1 MNWPKRFREDVK
13 YYFALFEEK
22 FDIMALAKPSYNA
35 ALTSKFFRDTP
46 NSGGGVPRSA
56 SSYSVQAPDMEDVKE
71 SVRQVWH

>member
-1 MNWPKRFREDVK
+1 MSSTTLTSSLNLLDQFMVP
-13 YYFALFEEK
+13 AQ
-22 FDIMALAKPSYNA
+22 PSYNA

-71 SVRQVWH
+71 SVRQV